1 MTPADISEAER
12 IKTLIKATT
21 TREALQAVVDAE
33 RAAVKA
39 LEARP
44 GCAVF
49 RIHIQNLVNYHL
61 RWMHKS

>member
-12 IKTLIKATT
+12 IKARIVATT
-21 TREALQAVVDAE
+21 TREELQAVVDTE
-33 RAAVKA
+33 RAAVEA

-44 GCAVF
+44 DCAVF

-61 RWMHKS
+61 RWMHKP